1 MTADADPALVFDEDR
16 DKVWDDAW
24 ERRTQHSWL
33 DVPKGRIEAS
43 GWRQMPESSV
53 IEIDMVWIHGH
64 LMLDHGA
71 LTAPRPFPGRRLT
84 SPAYT

>member
-1 MTADADPALVFDEDR
+1 MAANTEL
-16 DKVWDDAW
+16 
-24 ERRTQHSWL
+24 
-33 DVPKGRIEAS
+33 
-43 GWRQMPESSV
+43 SV
-53 IEIDMVWIHGH
+53 IGIDMVWIHGH